1 MRDRLGIGFGLEGV
15 AVRFQTLAQLLI
27 VFNDAVMYDRNLALA
42 VAPTQMWV
50 RVAVGRLAMRR
61 PTGMSDAAGARQLA
75 LLANFFL
82 KVCNTATRLDY
93 AQTVLRERCNA
104 RGVIAAVFQT
114 VQTFYQNRQRI
125 LAPRETNDSTH
136 IR

>member
-27 VFNDAVMYDRNLALA
+27 VFNDAIMYDRNLALA

-61 PTGMSDAAGARQLA
+61 PTGMPDAAGAGQLA

-82 KVCNTATRLDY
+82 
-93 AQTVLRERCNA
+93 
-104 RGVIAAVFQT
+104 
-114 VQTFYQNRQRI
+114 
-125 LAPRETNDSTH
+125 
-136 IR
+136 